1 MKAER
6 IRSKA
11 NKTRR
16 TTDSLEEETRA
27 MEERLAL
34 VKARNS
40 AKTTEWNNA
49 SKQKCGSTWRAARK
63 NAPIS
68 TYHKTALKKK
78 RPKRNTTHQLS
89 EAGNLIMNDS

>member
-1 MKAER
+1 MSMSGGAQKMKAER

-34 VKARNS
+34 
-40 AKTTEWNNA
+40 
-49 SKQKCGSTWRAARK
+49 
-63 NAPIS
+63 
-68 TYHKTALKKK
+68 
-78 RPKRNTTHQLS
+78 
-89 EAGNLIMNDS
+89 